1 VRNLAAEGQIEVG
14 CAGLLTGSS
23 ESREYPYQI
32 LLMEEL
38 ARHGVETLFV
48 KAPPGRQR
56 GKSRVTN
63 TFRKPLCIS
72 AIHLWLGPVVQ
83 LPHLTVVLEIR
94 K

>member
-23 ESREYPYQI
+23 EPRVSVPDSADGGVRPARSRDTVCEST
-32 LLMEEL
+32 
-38 ARHGVETLFV
+38 AR
-48 KAPPGRQR
+48 APARKIPGYKRFS
-56 GKSRVTN
+56 GS
-63 TFRKPLCIS
+63 LS
-72 AIHLWLGPVVQ
+72 AIRLWLGPVVQ